1 MNRVITAALC
11 GVLFGAGLALA
22 QMIDPDK
29 VLAFLDLAGAWDP
42 SLILVMGGGAGVTA
56 LLFPW
61 VMRRP
66 QPRLDSHFHLPTKRR
81 LDGRLVSGSALFGV
95 GWGLAGYCPGP
106 ALVALTLGTAE
117 PWLFVAAMIAGSL
130 ACKVWLDAG
139 R

>member
-1 MNRVITAALC
+1 MNRLIAAALC

-22 QMIDPDK
+22 QMIDPNK
-29 VLAFLDLAGAWDP
+29 VQAFLDLAGAWDP

-61 VMRRP
+61 VLRRP
-66 QPRLDSHFHLPTKRR
+66 RPQLDSRFHLPAKHQV
-81 LDGRLVSGSALFGV
+81 DARLVSGAALFGI

-117 PWLFVAAMIAGSL
+117 PWLFVLAMLAGSF
-130 ACKVWLDAG
+130 ACKVWLDGG

>member
-1 MNRVITAALC
+1 MSRSLAALAC
-11 GVLFGAGLALA
+11 GVVFGVGLALA
-22 QMIDPDK
+22 QMIDPNK

-61 VMRRP
+61 VLRHSR
-66 QPRLDSHFHLPTKRR
+66 PRLDARFHLPSKRQ
-81 LDGRLVSGSALFGV
+81 LDAQLLIGAALFGI

-106 ALVALTLGTAE
+106 VLVALTIGTAE
-117 PWLFVAAMIAGSL
+117 PWLFVAAMLAGSL
-130 ACKVWLDAG
+130 ACKVWLDGG

>member
-1 MNRVITAALC
+1 MSRTLAGALC
-11 GVLFGAGLALA
+11 GVLFGIGLALA
-22 QMIDPDK
+22 QMIDPNK

-42 SLILVMGGGAGVTA
+42 SLILVMGGGAGVTT

-61 VMRRP
+61 VLRRSR
-66 QPRLDSHFHLPTKRR
+66 PRLDSRFHLPAKRQV
-81 LDGRLVSGSALFGV
+81 DGQLLSGAALFGI

-130 ACKVWLDAG
+130 ACKVWLDGG

>member
-1 MNRVITAALC
+1 MSRALAGGLC
-11 GVLFGAGLALA
+11 GVLFGVGLALA
-22 QMIDPDK
+22 QMIDPNK

-56 LLFPW
+56 ALFPM
-61 VMRRP
+61 VLRRSR
-66 QPRLDSHFHLPTKRR
+66 PRLDSRFHLPTNQR
-81 LDGRLVSGSALFGV
+81 LDGRLISGAALFGI

-130 ACKVWLDAG
+130 ACKVWLDGG